1 MFASRVSLE
10 YSKSHYA
17 GPHPTR
23 AGRSLGNRLGGDVDR
38 IRAVP
43 GRRPERRRRRLH
55 LAKRFHMTTELALS
69 HPLADKALIVSIY
82 IALGVNSDPI
92 GW

>member
-1 MFASRVSLE
+1 
-10 YSKSHYA
+10 
-17 GPHPTR
+17 
-23 AGRSLGNRLGGDVDR
+23 
-38 IRAVP
+38 
-43 GRRPERRRRRLH
+43 
-55 LAKRFHMTTELALS
+55 MTTELALS